1 MEQLSQLQL
10 NQLIETYGIYAVFA
24 LSTVEG
30 DITLLI
36 SGAMAHSGFFGRHG
50 FAWVFLAGTLGG
62 MFGDLVGYFI
72 GRVFH
77 EKAKHYRFYQLM
89 QPRIE
94 RLIAKFG
101 TYAIVVSKYI
111 YGIRSGMAIFYG
123 IGKMPFL
130 RFLVLDIFS
139 CALWVLVLAGS
150 GYFFKDAVQRL
161 LGDFKQAGMA
171 LFFVVLL
178 TIVILYVLERYWLS
192 EKVEEVSPETLHII
206 EEKIQVI
213 EDVAQEKLHNIGER
227 LHLGKHHQRE
237 RVDDSDEDAQKS
249 DSSAAGGGRGN

>member
-1 MEQLSQLQL
+1 MEQISQLQL

-36 SGAMAHSGFFGRHG
+36 SGAMAHSGFFGKHG
-50 FAWVFLAGTLGG
+50 FMWVFLAGTFGG
-62 MFGDLVGYFI
+62 VFGDVVGYLL
-72 GRVFH
+72 GRIFH
-77 EKAKHYRFYQLM
+77 EKAKHYRFYQVA

-94 RLIAKFG
+94 RLIGKFG
-101 TYAIVVSKYI
+101 TFAIVVSKYI

-130 RFLVLDIFS
+130 RFLVLDFIS
-139 CALWVLVLAGS
+139 CGLWVLVLAGS
-150 GYFFKDAVQRL
+150 GYFFNDAVQRL
-161 LGDFKQAGMA
+161 LGDFKQAGIA
-171 LFFVVLL
+171 LFFVVLA
-178 TIVILYVLERYWLS
+178 TILILYVLERYWLS
-192 EKVEEVSPETLHII
+192 EKVEDVSPETLHII

-213 EDVAQEKLHNIGER
+213 EDAAQEKLHNIGER

-237 RVDDSDEDAQKS
+237 DVEDSDDK
-249 DSSAAGGGRGN
+249 N